1 MGGQEASRNP
11 QENSLPEV
19 NPAAVLAPSK
29 LHDTFREISMR
40 GIAAVR
46 TWSLD
51 AARAGFVALATAL
64 ILTAAP
70 APAAPTPPAPGS
82 ETRITVTP
90 FPPSVQVDASAADDD
105 DADSGSKR
113 SKRRHAVIRLDSDRD
128 FESFKDAVKTAPWIV
143 GLVFLVVGSIFL
155 TPVLLLIGI
164 VWYKLRKTRMQNEAL
179 LRLAEKG
186 ALPPAQAADAVTSGV
201 MPAAA
206 AVGVGASS
214 SASSVYQEA
223 VATRRRVVWS
233 DLRKGILLSALGL
246 SLAVYSMIHSSS
258 ANWLGLMLLFVG
270 IGYIV
275 LWWLEDRHI
284 TQRDSS
290 GGPG

>member
-1 MGGQEASRNP
+1 M
-11 QENSLPEV
+11 
-19 NPAAVLAPSK
+19 
-29 LHDTFREISMR
+29 H

-51 AARAGFVALATAL
+51 AARVGFVALATAL

-105 DADSGSKR
+105 ADSGSKR
-113 SKRRHAVIRLDSDRD
+113 SKRHQAVIRLDSDRD
-128 FESFKDAVKTAPWIV
+128 LESFKDAMHSAPWIV

-155 TPVLLLIGI
+155 TPVILLIGI

-201 MPAAA
+201 MPTSA
-206 AVGVGASS
+206 AVGATASS
-214 SASSVYQEA
+214 PASSVYQEA

-233 DLRKGILLSALGL
+233 DLRKGILLSAFGL
-246 SLAVYSMIHSSS
+246 SFATYSMIHSSS

-284 TQRDSS
+284 AQRDSS
-290 GGPG
+290 GGSG

>member
-1 MGGQEASRNP
+1 MHG
-11 QENSLPEV
+11 V
-19 NPAAVLAPSK
+19 
-29 LHDTFREISMR
+29 
-40 GIAAVR
+40 AAVR

-70 APAAPTPPAPGS
+70 APAAPAPPAPGS

-90 FPPSVQVDASAADDD
+90 FPPSVKVDASAADDE
-105 DADSGSKR
+105 DADNGSKR

-143 GLVFLVVGSIFL
+143 GIVFLVVGSIFL

-164 VWYKLRKTRMQNEAL
+164 VWYKLRKTRMQNDAL

-201 MPAAA
+201 M
-206 AVGVGASS
+206 
-214 SASSVYQEA
+214 
-223 VATRRRVVWS
+223 
-233 DLRKGILLSALGL
+233 
-246 SLAVYSMIHSSS
+246 
-258 ANWLGLMLLFVG
+258 
-270 IGYIV
+270 
-275 LWWLEDRHI
+275 
-284 TQRDSS
+284 
-290 GGPG
+290 